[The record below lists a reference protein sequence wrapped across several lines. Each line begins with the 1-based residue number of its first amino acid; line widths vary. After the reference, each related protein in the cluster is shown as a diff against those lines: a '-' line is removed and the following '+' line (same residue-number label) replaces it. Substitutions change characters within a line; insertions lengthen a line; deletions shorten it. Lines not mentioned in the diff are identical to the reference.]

1 MGDRSNHVMN
11 GLHEDEKNV
20 KRTGGRT
27 VVPIN
32 TKLNITTVCSSQ
44 VVTIVV
50 SVDNLTTDRTCFFVA
65 KIQRFSP
72 YHGLRGWACACGGAV
87 VLPEIT
93 VDTLRARAG
102 ETR

>member
-32 TKLNITTVCSSQ
+32 TKLKITTVCSSQ

-50 SVDNLTTDRTCFFVA
+50 SVDNLRQLDNGSDLLLCCEDSE
-65 KIQRFSP
+65 IQSISWIAWM
-72 YHGLRGWACACGGAV
+72 GVCMWGCGGLA
-87 VLPEIT
+87 
-93 VDTLRARAG
+93 
-102 ETR
+102 